1 MAPSLLFVT
10 QVAAYLDG
18 PAGVHGVLEQATT
31 GVAQIADMHNL
42 RCKRVPDVR
51 TLSISE
57 LHETRVLALF
67 TIGETPFDADQRRT
81 IIDNVR
87 TGAMSVV
94 SIHSATDACSAW
106 PEYGALVGARFDGH
120 PWTQTFT
127 ADVVDSSHPACSHLG
142 TEWRWHDEVYQFR
155 DLRPDAHVLLR
166 VRDGELDLDAPGARP
181 PEWGYPLAWCFAEGK
196 GRVFSTSLGHFPLAW
211 ESPAYLRHLA
221 GGVGWTLRA

>member
-94 SIHSATDACSAW
+94 SIHS
-106 PEYGALVGARFDGH
+106 V
-120 PWTQTFT
+120 
-127 ADVVDSSHPACSHLG
+127 PAA
-142 TEWRWHDEVYQFR
+142 F
-155 DLRPDAHVLLR
+155 
-166 VRDGELDLDAPGARP
+166 
-181 PEWGYPLAWCFAEGK
+181 K
-196 GRVFSTSLGHFPLAW
+196 I
-211 ESPAYLRHLA
+211 
-221 GGVGWTLRA
+221 